1 MEHSFDI
8 DLAKE
13 LGVNSAILLRH
24 FSFWLAKNEANNA
37 NFYDGSYWT
46 YNSISAYSK
55 LFPYLSE
62 KQVRSAIQNLVDKGI
77 LKTGNYNKSAYDRTL
92 WYALTDYGK
101 SILPY
106 SRIHLPCRENGDYQK
121 GEPIPD
127 SITTDN
133 RKTDIYTDSSS
144 IYSSFC
150 SEGVVKNFNGGAK
163 KKESRPFKEVVDYLN
178 LKAGTSYRP
187 TSAKT
192 QSLIN
197 ARFNE
202 GFTLDD
208 FKKVIDIKTSMWKGS
223 NYEQYLRP
231 ETLFGTK
238 FESYLNQKP
247 KVSDEYN
254 NPNLYRDDSNV
265 DPEDMW
271 NDR

>member
-8 DLAKE
+8 DIARE
-13 LGVNSAILLRH
+13 IGINSAILLKH

-37 NFYDGSYWT
+37 NFYDGTYWT
-46 YNSISAYSK
+46 YNSVKAYSK

-62 KQVRSAIQNLVDKGI
+62 KQVRTAIQTLVDKGI

-101 SILPY
+101 SILPK
-106 SRIHLPCRENGDYQK
+106 SQIHLPYRENGDIQK
-121 GEPIPD
+121 GKPIPD
-127 SITTDN
+127 SYYTDN
-133 RKTDIYTDSSS
+133 NISDTKKDIYKDSSS
-144 IYSSFC
+144 IYSPIC
-150 SEGVVKNFNGGAK
+150 SK
-163 KKESRPFKEVVDYLN
+163 KKESRPFKEIVDYLN
-178 LKAGTSYRP
+178 LKAGTSYRA
-187 TSAKT
+187 SSKKT

-197 ARFNE
+197 ARFND
-202 GFTLDD
+202 GFTLED

-238 FESYLNQKP
+238 FEGYLNQKP
-247 KVSDEYN
+247 KVSDSYN

-271 NDR
+271 K